1 MATININPGDL
12 LKYIIEAYNNYNNQQ
27 TAEMKIKNPATGAIE
42 TQRPISDWL
51 KVQSTKQA
59 LAPRSQVGQ
68 VGQGW
73 QSPLGSF
80 LQQGGRG
87 SPMQQLMTLNKLS
100 QGIGLGSFLPSAS
113 AKGAEGIIGTILSF
127 LALL

>member
-1 MATININPGDL
+1 MATMNIDPNDF
-12 LKYIIEAYNNYNNQQ
+12 LKYIVKAYSNLQD
-27 TAEMKIKNPATGAIE
+27 TGVKTKNPAAGAIE

-51 KVQSTKQA
+51 KVQSAKQA
-59 LAPRSQVGQ
+59 LAPQSQ

-80 LQQGGRG
+80 PQQGGRG
-87 SPMQQLMTLNKLS
+87 NAMQQLMALNKLS
-100 QGIGLGSFLPSAS
+100 QKIGLGSFLPSAS
-113 AKGAEGIIGTILSF
+113 AEGAEGVIGTILGI

>member
-1 MATININPGDL
+1 MATISIDPNDF
-12 LKYIIEAYNNYNNQQ
+12 LKYIVKAYGNLQD
-27 TAEMKIKNPATGAIE
+27 TGVKTENPATGAIE

-51 KVQSTKQA
+51 KVQSAKQA

-73 QSPLGSF
+73 QSSLGSF
-80 LQQGGRG
+80 PQQGGG
-87 SPMQQLMTLNKLS
+87 GNAMQQLMTLNKLS
-100 QGIGLGSFLPSAS
+100 QKIGLGSFLPSAE
-113 AKGAEGIIGTILSF
+113 AEGAEGIIGTILGF

>member
-68 VGQGW
+68 GW
-73 QSPLGSF
+73 QPSLSSF

-87 SPMQQLMTLNKLS
+87 NPMQQLMTLNELS
-100 QGIGLGSFLPSAS
+100 QKIGLGAFLPSAS
-113 AKGAEGIIGTILSF
+113 AKGAEGIIGAILGA

>member
-1 MATININPGDL
+1 MATINIDPNDF
-12 LKYIIEAYNNYNNQQ
+12 LKYIVKAYSNLQD
-27 TAEMKIKNPATGAIE
+27 TGIKTKNPATGAIE

-73 QSPLGSF
+73 QSSLGSF
-80 LQQGGRG
+80 PQQGGRG
-87 SPMQQLMTLNKLS
+87 NAVQQLMTLNELS
-100 QGIGLGSFLPSAS
+100 QKIGLGAFLPSAS
-113 AKGAEGIIGTILSF
+113 AEGAEGIIGTILGF

>member
-1 MATININPGDL
+1 MININPGDL

-42 TQRPISDWL
+42 TQRPISNWL
-51 KVQSTKQA
+51 KAQSAKQA

-73 QSPLGSF
+73 RSSLGSF
-80 LQQGGRG
+80 PQQGGRG
-87 SPMQQLMTLNKLS
+87 NAMQQLMTMNKLS
-100 QGIGLGSFLPSAS
+100 QEIGLGSFLPSAS
-113 AKGAEGIIGTILSF
+113 AEGAEGIIGTILGI